1 MGSRQPDK
9 YFVTALLILSG
20 FGLLMV
26 FSASM
31 YTSSVESSSG
41 LSLFLKQAFFV
52 VLGIFVMWL
61 VSRKNYRRWNNFRLA
76 CTLLI
81 VTILLLA
88 AVLVVGMEVNGA
100 KRWISLGFMTFQPSE
115 FAKFTGVLYLST
127 VISQKPEVKK
137 RFSKYTLYC
146 IVPMLVICVLAAIEP
161 SLSAAMAIGVA
172 MLFVMFFGGIP
183 FRFFLPYIAVMGA
196 GIGALLIKEPWR
208 MERLN
213 VFFGQNGLNYQ
224 ISQSLLAIGS
234 GGIFGRGLGNG
245 KQKLLFLPELQNDFI
260 FANIG
265 EECGLIGCV
274 LLLVLFGYILYRG
287 FKIANSSKDEF
298 GYLYTSSVIALLG
311 FQVIVNIGVAT
322 SIMPVTGMALPFI
335 SAGGTSMVILFMMV
349 GPIVNLSRGM
359 HSGKRRRSGRQRT
372 KRGQK

>member
-31 YTSSVESSSG
+31 YTSSVESSNG

-61 VSRKNYRRWNNFRLA
+61 VSRKNYRRWNNFRPA

>member
-115 FAKFTGVLYLST
+115 FAKFTGILYLST

-137 RFSKYTLYC
+137 SFSKYTAYC
-146 IVPMLVICVLAAIEP
+146 VVPMLVVCVLAAIEP

>member
-1 MGSRQPDK
+1 
-9 YFVTALLILSG
+9 
-20 FGLLMV
+20 
-26 FSASM
+26 
-31 YTSSVESSSG
+31 
-41 LSLFLKQAFFV
+41 
-52 VLGIFVMWL
+52 
-61 VSRKNYRRWNNFRLA
+61 
-76 CTLLI
+76 
-81 VTILLLA
+81 
-88 AVLVVGMEVNGA
+88 
-100 KRWISLGFMTFQPSE
+100 
-115 FAKFTGVLYLST
+115 
-127 VISQKPEVKK
+127 
-137 RFSKYTLYC
+137 
-146 IVPMLVICVLAAIEP
+146 
-161 SLSAAMAIGVA
+161 
-172 MLFVMFFGGIP
+172 
-183 FRFFLPYIAVMGA
+183 
-196 GIGALLIKEPWR
+196 

>member
-311 FQVIVNIGVAT
+311 FQVIVNIGVDT

>member
-100 KRWISLGFMTFQPSE
+100 RRWLSLGFMTFQPSE
-115 FAKFTGVLYLST
+115 FAKFTGILYLST

-137 RFSKYTLYC
+137 SFSKYTAYC
-146 IVPMLVICVLAAIEP
+146 VVPMLVVCVLAAIEP

>member
-196 GIGALLIKEPWR
+196 GIGTLLIKEPWR

-224 ISQSLLAIGS
+224 ISQSLLALGS

>member
-127 VISQKPEVKK
+127 VISQIPEVKK

>member
-61 VSRKNYRRWNNFRLA
+61 VSRKNYRRWNNFRLV

-196 GIGALLIKEPWR
+196 GIGTLLIKEPWR

-335 SAGGTSMVILFMMV
+335 SAGGTSMVILFIMV

>member
-127 VISQKPEVKK
+127 LISQKPEVKK

-196 GIGALLIKEPWR
+196 GIGTLLIKEPWR

>member
-1 MGSRQPDK
+1 MLFRSDK

-183 FRFFLPYIAVMGA
+183 FRFFLPYIAGIGA

>member
-31 YTSSVESSSG
+31 YTSSVESSNG

-115 FAKFTGVLYLST
+115 FAKFTGILYLST

>member
-359 HSGKRRRSGRQRT
+359 YSGKRRRSGRQRT

>member
-26 FSASM
+26 FSASI

-41 LSLFLKQAFFV
+41 FALFLKQAFFV
-52 VLGIFVMWL
+52 ALGVLTMWL
-61 VSRKNYRRWNNFRLA
+61 VSRKNYRRWNNLRLVSV
-76 CTLLI
+76 LLGI
-81 VTILLLA
+81 TILLLA
-88 AVLVVGMEVNGA
+88 AVLAVGMEVNGA
-100 KRWISLGFMTFQPSE
+100 KRWLSLGFMTFQPSE
-115 FAKFTGVLYLST
+115 LAKFTGILYLSA

-137 RFSKYTLYC
+137 SFSKYTLYC
-146 IVPMLVICVLAAIEP
+146 IVPMLAICGLAAIEP

-172 MLFVMFFGGIP
+172 MLLVMFFGGIP

-274 LLLVLFGYILYRG
+274 LLLILFGYILYRG
-287 FKIANSSKDEF
+287 FKIANSAKDEF
-298 GYLYTSSVIALLG
+298 GYLYTSAVTALLG

-359 HSGKRRRSGRQRT
+359 QTGRRRRSGRRRT

>member
-196 GIGALLIKEPWR
+196 GIGTLLIKEPWR

>member
-213 VFFGQNGLNYQ
+213 VLFGQNGLNYQ

>member
-31 YTSSVESSSG
+31 YTSSVESSNG

-76 CTLLI
+76 CTFLI

>member
-161 SLSAAMAIGVA
+161 
-172 MLFVMFFGGIP
+172 
-183 FRFFLPYIAVMGA
+183 
-196 GIGALLIKEPWR
+196 
-208 MERLN
+208 
-213 VFFGQNGLNYQ
+213 
-224 ISQSLLAIGS
+224 
-234 GGIFGRGLGNG
+234 
-245 KQKLLFLPELQNDFI
+245 
-260 FANIG
+260 
-265 EECGLIGCV
+265 
-274 LLLVLFGYILYRG
+274 
-287 FKIANSSKDEF
+287 
-298 GYLYTSSVIALLG
+298 
-311 FQVIVNIGVAT
+311 
-322 SIMPVTGMALPFI
+322 
-335 SAGGTSMVILFMMV
+335 
-349 GPIVNLSRGM
+349 
-359 HSGKRRRSGRQRT
+359 
-372 KRGQK
+372 

>member
-61 VSRKNYRRWNNFRLA
+61 VSRRDYRRWNNFRLA

-81 VTILLLA
+81 VAILLLA
-88 AVLVVGMEVNGA
+88 AVLVAGMEVNGA
-100 KRWISLGFMTFQPSE
+100 KRWISLGFITFQPSE

-127 VISQKPEVKK
+127 VISQKPEIKK
-137 RFSKYTLYC
+137 SFSKYTLYC

-183 FRFFLPYIAVMGA
+183 FRFFLPYIAMMGA

-274 LLLVLFGYILYRG
+274 LLLILFGYILYRG
-287 FKIANSSKDEF
+287 VKIANSSKDEF

-359 HSGKRRRSGRQRT
+359 HSGKRRRRDRRRT

>member
-31 YTSSVESSSG
+31 YTSSVESSNG

>member
-183 FRFFLPYIAVMGA
+183 FRFFLPYIAGIGA